1 MRLSRRQAWLL
12 VGAAAWTWYVWVT
25 RIWNILANPA
35 HDFGFKA
42 VHTALAI
49 VSIAL
54 LTPVGILGIKA
65 LRSLRTSSPPTSGT
79 PSTSD
84 RSEPASTRR
93 P

>member
-12 VGAAAWTWYVWVT
+12 VGAAAWTWYIWVT
-25 RIWNILANPA
+25 RIWNILSDPT

-42 VHTALAI
+42 VHTALAV

-54 LTPVGILGIKA
+54 LTPIGLIGIKA
-65 LRSLRTSSPPTSGT
+65 LRALRPPSSPASGA
-79 PSTSD
+79 PGTSD
-84 RSEPASTRR
+84 RVTARR

>member
-25 RIWNILANPA
+25 RIWNIVADPA

-49 VSIAL
+49 VSLAL
-54 LTPVGILGIKA
+54 LAPVGLIGIKA
-65 LRSLRTSSPPTSGT
+65 LRTPRAPDSGPSGT
-79 PSTSD
+79 PGRVS
-84 RSEPASTRR
+84 ARR
-93 P
+93 R

>member
-42 VHTALAI
+42 VHTVLAV

-65 LRSLRTSSPPTSGT
+65 LRAASTPPSETPGTSGR
-79 PSTSD
+79 SD
-84 RSEPASTRR
+84 PVSVRR
-93 P
+93 T